1 MKRILFEPRS
11 RQMFMLAMEAAG
23 WLNEHLEEWLGE
35 KNVADTLT
43 QGASDGVGFAARRT
57 TKADAMSRRR
67 GPQGAERLVELC
79 LGGGIRGDATY
90 ELFLLAS
97 KNPPVSRRAIPPSM
111 TTAWPCSF
119 RKGKRYL
126 AVLNRQADP
135 SVWVRSPRTAP
146 ARWSARTWRWA
157 TGGISAP
164 GSPIPR
170 PGCARSSMSSGWR
183 TW

>member
-67 GPQGAERLVELC
+67 VLKEWNVSSNSAWVAASE
-79 LGGGIRGDATY
+79 ATQ
-90 ELFLLAS
+90 
-97 KNPPVSRRAIPPSM
+97 R
-111 TTAWPCSF
+111 TSF
-119 RKGKRYL
+119 
-126 AVLNRQADP
+126 
-135 SVWVRSPRTAP
+135 
-146 ARWSARTWRWA
+146 
-157 TGGISAP
+157 
-164 GSPIPR
+164 
-170 PGCARSSMSSGWR
+170 SS
-183 TW
+183 